1 MFLVAGSHVDPS
13 ADPSAD
19 PDPRWSAPPAAAGR
33 PALRTRGLG
42 ADSARNSRTGGR
54 GFGVSETRNSRV
66 LSARCCAR
74 VVPVSCVAFACGIG
88 RFCHHPEPDC
98 QNSYLQYNFNRFVT
112 VL

>member
-42 ADSARNSRTGGR
+42 ADSARNSRIGR
-54 GFGVSETRNSRV
+54 RV
-66 LSARCCAR
+66 LSTFHSRNLR
-74 VVPVSCVAFACGIG
+74 VLTAKRRFRDITGKFRQTDDSFFFFVS
-88 RFCHHPEPDC
+88 
-98 QNSYLQYNFNRFVT
+98 
-112 VL
+112 